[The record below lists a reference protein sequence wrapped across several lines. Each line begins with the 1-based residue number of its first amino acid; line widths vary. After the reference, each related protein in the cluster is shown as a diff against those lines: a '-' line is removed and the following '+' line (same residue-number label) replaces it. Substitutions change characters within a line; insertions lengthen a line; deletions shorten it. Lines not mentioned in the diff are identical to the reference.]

1 MLLSFCTVVLITGKF
16 LLAWMSDIIRTPHMH
31 SYMKLLINV
40 IKFNIAYLDREVV
53 TGLIA

>member
-1 MLLSFCTVVLITGKF
+1 MLSFCTFVMLTGKF
-16 LLAWMSDIIRTPHMH
+16 LLTWMSDVIRTPHMH
-31 SYMKLLINV
+31 SYMNLLINV